1 MGTYDSIGVAYVA
14 FGARAVAEAAQSIA
28 SLRQSHDWPIV
39 TVSDETI
46 AGCQRVPCERPGWGA
61 RRAKVN
67 LTNLVPPSWDAFLY
81 LDADTRVRGDLSAG
95 FEILADGWDMAI
107 TYSEN
112 QERDWLWHIPDEERR
127 TMEEHGLRLMGPVLQ
142 GGMWFVA
149 RNERT
154 DALFAAWAA
163 EWEHYQ
169 REDQGA
175 LLRALRQA
183 PVRVWL
189 LGRAWN
195 GGELVEHL
203 FGRARQ

>member
-1 MGTYDSIGVAYVA
+1 MGAHDRIGVAYVA
-14 FGARAVAEAAQSIA
+14 FGARAAREAEQSIA
-28 SLRQSHDWPIV
+28 SLRMFHDWPIA
-39 TVSDETI
+39 TISDAPI
-46 AGCQRVPCERPGWGA
+46 AGCEHVPYERAGWGA

-67 LTNLVPPSWDAFLY
+67 LNNLVPASWDAFLY
-81 LDADTRVRGDLSAG
+81 LDADTRVCGDLSAG
-95 FEILADGWDMAI
+95 WGILADGWDIAI
-107 TYSEN
+107 TASQY
-112 QERDWLWHIPDEERR
+112 QERDWLWHIPDVERAE
-127 TMEEHGLRLMGPVLQ
+127 MEARGMRLTGLVYQ
-142 GGMWFVA
+142 AGMWFAA

-175 LLRALRQA
+175 LLRALRRA

-189 LGRAWN
+189 LGRDYN
-195 GGELVEHL
+195 GGALVEHL